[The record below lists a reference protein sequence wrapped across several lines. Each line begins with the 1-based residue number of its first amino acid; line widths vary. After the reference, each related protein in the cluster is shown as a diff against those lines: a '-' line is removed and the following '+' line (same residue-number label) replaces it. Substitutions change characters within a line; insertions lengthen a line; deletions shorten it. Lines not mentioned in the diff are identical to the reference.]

1 MKPIKLNW
9 QRLLPII
16 SCIGVVATAACASR
30 SGMKAQKILEEE
42 NYIHNPDPV
51 KDITGEAKLVWKDYI
66 LTSIVMSL
74 TIASIVANR
83 RITKQQMAS
92 LAMLGTASSKLLTD
106 YKRAIREEVPDKYPA
121 IVGRVAS
128 YRVHDVQIADPPPI
142 TAEGFCDIM
151 TDHPYPGDDEILFY
165 DELFDIW
172 FRASLATVR
181 TAQYH
186 LNRNFILRGCST
198 MSEFYDF
205 IGLDY
210 PDEFF
215 NIGWG
220 NDFIEGGCSWID
232 IGLVYTDNI
241 DGEKFFAL
249 QYTFAPEV
257 LEELAE

>member
-1 MKPIKLNW
+1 MKLQKINW
-9 QRLLPII
+9 QRLLPCL
-16 SCIGVVATAACASR
+16 SVIGVVATACCASK
-30 SGMKAQKILEEE
+30 SGMRSQKILEEC
-42 NYIHNPDPV
+42 NYIHNPDKV
-51 KDITGEAKLVWKDYI
+51 KDIVGEAKLVWKEYI
-66 LTSIVMSL
+66 LTTVVMGL
-74 TIASIVANR
+74 TIASIVANK
-83 RITKQQMAS
+83 RITSQQTAS
-92 LAMLGTASSKLLTD
+92 LAMLGAASNKLLTD
-106 YKRAIREEVPDKYPA
+106 YRRAIREEVPDKYPA

-128 YRVHDVQIADPPPI
+128 YRVHDVQIADPPSI
-142 TAEGFCDIM
+142 TCEGFCDII
-151 TDHPYPGDDEILFY
+151 TDHPYPGDDEVLFY

-172 FRASLATVR
+172 FRTSLAVVR

-198 MSEFYDF
+198 LSEFYDF

-232 IGLVYTDNI
+232 IGLVYTDNV

-249 QYTFAPEV
+249 QYTFAPEM
-257 LEELAE
+257 LEELIE